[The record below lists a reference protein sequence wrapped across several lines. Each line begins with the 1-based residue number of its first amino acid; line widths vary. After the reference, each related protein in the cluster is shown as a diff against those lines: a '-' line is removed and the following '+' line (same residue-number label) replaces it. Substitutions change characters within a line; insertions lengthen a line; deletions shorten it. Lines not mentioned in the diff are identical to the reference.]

1 MLAAAPAWKSVRPS
15 PDSASVH
22 LLAMLPT
29 TVTSSPSRIQVIP
42 NAMTTNQCHRAHGNR
57 SILAGTR
64 LSTVPLAPPAVPTLP
79 YCLLSVRPPQP
90 PDRYARSP
98 TEDPLSPFHKP
109 LNHLAASVN
118 LEAQVFEWPRSPVLR
133 VREVRSWQ
141 APLRITCSEQR

>member
-42 NAMTTNQCHRAHGNR
+42 NAMTTSQCHRAHGNR

-64 LSTVPLAPPAVPTLP
+64 LSTVPLAPPADPTLT
-79 YCLLSVRPPQP
+79 YCLLSVRPAQP
-90 PDRYARSP
+90 PDRHTRSP
-98 TEDPLSPFHKP
+98 TEVPHSPFREP
-109 LNHLAASVN
+109 LNHLPHS
-118 LEAQVFEWPRSPVLR
+118 
-133 VREVRSWQ
+133 
-141 APLRITCSEQR
+141 